1 MFISLTVDIRLVL
14 LWYFIL
20 STIFINDKKY
30 LKIKE
35 EVSSQNLGLG
45 SLILRLVVGGIFFVH
60 GLKKFQD
67 GIGNSVVFFE
77 GNGLPGILAY
87 PVSII
92 EFVGGI
98 LIFLGIGTRIIAA
111 TFSVIMVGAMVS
123 VNIKSGFT
131 GGFEFTLALFAMS
144 LYLVLSS
151 NQFLAVD
158 NFFMNKEQESKNL

>member
-1 MFISLTVDIRLVL
+1 VVL
-14 LWYFIL
+14 LLYFVGKL
-20 STIFINDKKY
+20 SLNNKKY

-35 EVSSQNLGLG
+35 EISLQNLGLG
-45 SLILRLVVGGIFFVH
+45 SLIIRLVVGVIFFVH

-77 GNGLPGILAY
+77 GNGLPGMLAY

-92 EFVGGI
+92 ELVGGI
-98 LIFLGIGTRIIAA
+98 LIFLGIGTKIIAA

-123 VNIKSGFT
+123 VNIQNGFT

-144 LYLVLSS
+144 LYLVLSR
-151 NQFLAVD
+151 NRFLAVD
-158 NFFMNKEQESKNL
+158 SFFMNKEQESKNL